1 MPVAASTPAD
11 AFGTPTSNSSRCS
24 PQQRRRHFLEHVRC
38 ASPPPAAVAVPFSPL
53 SSTQIKHAAAA
64 TARQQQQFQH
74 LKSAPLSHELPTPKD
89 AISPI
94 HPSLRSLDHA
104 VTGTRQQS
112 AVLTVRQSD
121 LESLLCTLRQLD
133 PRGDHA
139 FVEQFAQELA
149 VQGGTTTLQR
159 MRTDAR
165 MAGEREKGEQ
175 EEEVAFSQTQL
186 SLQRTPRSATAPV
199 LSADEV
205 DEVAFSQTQGVAMPW
220 SAKRPTGAAEAE
232 TDNVGYDPSSPL
244 GMLEEFER
252 MQLRALTPSPPHSPD
267 DDLSQAL
274 SASPFASPPVGSNT
288 SRKHTSQQLHPA
300 SPAAAA
306 TAGAPGSA
314 AQRSSRLPTPAFVN
328 PFANRDLLELLES
341 QAPPLQS
348 SPLSDLSSNRSHP
361 AASPARSSAPLFASV
376 HAAAAASAAAAAA
389 AAEDVVDEGEGGQP
403 FSPSLSQQQEGNEE
417 EAEEAECAADNSS
430 SHEYSLTPPARRQ
443 AGAAAHAPVSSP
455 LQTPPSSQLSLS
467 LQFGPEHDEVVVQ
480 SPRSQRLPVH
490 AALVPPTFAAPTAQL
505 TPARTSPMTQRRAE
519 EVKEQEEEEEDDAS
533 DRSFAFRQRSAAYS
547 PSSSSTPPL
556 TQLSSCSSPSTVSSA
571 SWRRRPAGDDG
582 QQGQEFFFDGGE
594 HAYEEADDSR
604 AHDVSLLLTSKESQ
618 EAEEADE
625 FEQLRRLQALELTE
639 AHSGDAVAIAHAASS
654 QARTERQTSPIA
666 HESEELYDD
675 EEDEQP
681 QQEEDPSLG
690 SLSSAQPQQQQQ
702 QQLAADGWRS
712 KLGAKTNAA
721 TAGPSALTNPSAMD
735 ASSSVLPPARKPKPF
750 ELVRSGS
757 GSAASSVGIRRP
769 LPSDAVSG
777 TGEEDDDGVDGAS
790 SSSAMSSE
798 LPQWKRSKVQR
809 ATDPVKDEEDV
820 HQPLIEGG
828 EDFFEVQEV
837 CADPGRH
844 SAAGNSMRANNS
856 SSKTSRLRAPAALA
870 AVVTVAAP
878 VVRPARR
885 RSVIPVVD
893 PVLPASAVS
902 QAKPNKNSRIAP
914 LTLTN
919 YLRAP
924 SRIRSPLAPSV
935 AKREPAASARASLSS
950 SSSQSD
956 RDSIDLT
963 SSPERGAAPAS
974 ARSSLDKQ
982 AAVRSP
988 SRIPV
993 YSPFKRAQQAA
1004 SKARNSLTVVL

>member
-1 MPVAASTPAD
+1 
-11 AFGTPTSNSSRCS
+11 
-24 PQQRRRHFLEHVRC
+24 
-38 ASPPPAAVAVPFSPL
+38 
-53 SSTQIKHAAAA
+53 
-64 TARQQQQFQH
+64 
-74 LKSAPLSHELPTPKD
+74 
-89 AISPI
+89 
-94 HPSLRSLDHA
+94 
-104 VTGTRQQS
+104 
-112 AVLTVRQSD
+112 VLTVRQSD

-165 MAGEREKGEQ
+165 MTGEGEKEEEQ
-175 EEEVAFSQTQL
+175 EEVAFSQTQL
-186 SLQRTPRSATAPV
+186 PPQRTPRSATVPV
-199 LSADEV
+199 LSSADV
-205 DEVAFSQTQGVAMPW
+205 DEVAFSQTQAADVRW
-220 SAKRPTGAAEAE
+220 SVRRPTAAEAI
-232 TDNVGYDPSSPL
+232 DVGYDPSSPL

-252 MQLRALTPSPPHSPD
+252 MQLRALTPPPPHSPD

-274 SASPFASPPVGSNT
+274 SASPFASPPAGSTT
-288 SRKHTSQQLHPA
+288 SRTRQTLQLHPPS
-300 SPAAAA
+300 SPAPTA
-306 TAGAPGSA
+306 AGAPGSA
-314 AQRSSRLPTPAFVN
+314 AQRASQPPAPAFVN
-328 PFANRDLLELLES
+328 PFADRDLLELLES

-348 SPLSDLSSNRSHP
+348 PPPSVSSNTRSHP
-361 AASPARSSAPLFASV
+361 AAAPTRSSAPLFASV

-389 AAEDVVDEGEGGQP
+389 AEEVADEGEGGQP
-403 FSPSLSQQQEGNEE
+403 FSPSLSQQQEGDEE
-417 EAEEAECAADNSS
+417 QKEEAECAADNLS

-443 AGAAAHAPVSSP
+443 AVAAAHAASSSP

-467 LQFGPEHDEVVVQ
+467 LQLGPEHDEVVGQQ
-480 SPRSQRLPVH
+480 SNSPRLPVH
-490 AALVPPTFAAPTAQL
+490 AALVPPMFAAPMTQL
-505 TPARTSPMTQRRAE
+505 TPARPSPKQQRHGE
-519 EVKEQEEEEEDDAS
+519 EAKEREEEEDDAA
-533 DRSFAFRQRSAAYS
+533 DNSFAFRQRAVAYS
-547 PSSSSTPPL
+547 PSSNSTPPL
-556 TQLSSCSSPSTVSSA
+556 TQLSSSSSPSTASSA
-571 SWRRRPAGDDG
+571 SWRRGPAADDG

-625 FEQLRRLQALELTE
+625 FEQLCRLQALELTE

-654 QARTERQTSPIA
+654 QARTERQMSPIA
-666 HESEELYDD
+666 HEGEELYDG
-675 EEDEQP
+675 EEEQP
-681 QQEEDPSLG
+681 QEPSMG
-690 SLSSAQPQQQQQ
+690 SLSPAQPQQQL
-702 QQLAADGWRS
+702 LAAAGGWRS
-712 KLGAKTNAA
+712 KLGAKTHAA
-721 TAGPSALTNPSAMD
+721 TAGPSVLTNPSAKD
-735 ASSSVLPPARKPKPF
+735 ASSSVSSPARKLKPF

-757 GSAASSVGIRRP
+757 GSAASSVGVRRP
-769 LPSDAVSG
+769 LPADAVPA
-777 TGEEDDDGVDGAS
+777 TGEDDDDVAGAS
-790 SSSAMSSE
+790 SSSAVSSE

-809 ATDPVKDEEDV
+809 TTDPVKDEEDV

-828 EDFFEVQEV
+828 EDFFEAQETP
-837 CADPGRH
+837 AEPPRH
-844 SAAGNSMRANNS
+844 GAASNSMRANNHS
-856 SSKTSRLRAPAALA
+856 SNTSRLRAPAALA
-870 AVVTVAAP
+870 AVVNVAAP

-924 SRIRSPLAPSV
+924 SRIRSPLAPAV
-935 AKREPAASARASLSS
+935 AKREPLASARTSLSS

-963 SSPERGAAPAS
+963 GSPDRGAPSAS

-1004 SKARNSLTVVL
+1004 SKARNSSTVL